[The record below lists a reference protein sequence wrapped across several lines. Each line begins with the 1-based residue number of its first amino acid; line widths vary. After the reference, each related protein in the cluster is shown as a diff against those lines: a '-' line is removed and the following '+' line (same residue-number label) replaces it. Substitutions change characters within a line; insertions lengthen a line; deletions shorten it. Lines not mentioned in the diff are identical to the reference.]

1 MKYEF
6 LQPKFTEGV
15 LARSLQG
22 RSSEEFY
29 HYGYKSSKNMI
40 PILSGPV
47 IKRPGTNYIGDAKH
61 STAIFIPFFKDK
73 DNTYIIEL
81 GSTSPSSGGYLRVWS
96 QDQLLTDNTAVS
108 DPPTYE
114 YTAVFPWTAAEL
126 STLKTTQSGDV
137 IFVCC
142 PTKPPQKIFRT
153 LSDAETSAVA
163 DDNSVWA
170 IEEFVTVDGPY
181 TEINIWDESDD
192 TKRYTL
198 KLTTEPTATKEIGA
212 VEFNTID
219 NTLVLANHGLQV
231 GQKIKLNGSS
241 GTGWGNVRQNISG
254 TTSTDGKAQSKMD
267 GSNSVAI
274 ASTAC
279 TITHSNASIAGTNTL
294 KPNNIVT
301 FTGTFASVSGF
312 ATSTNYYVSST
323 GLTTSTFQLKA
334 SVDGAVITPG
344 GSGTA
349 TPSFVG
355 ALGDDTFDLDVYVIA
370 TTSTTIQFSDTDGGK
385 IREFELVQTD
395 TDNPETT
402 ASNAEVK
409 LEKYVYEASAT
420 PRSLTLYNNNG
431 SGSQTSTNSYF
442 SSNDIG
448 RLIRIN
454 PLLKGGNNIGGIKWA
469 WGIIKSQGTDST
481 NGIITVE
488 FKSEMANTRG
498 SYGTAEFRLGA
509 FSDGEGYPHVA
520 QIYQQRMVMAATNV
534 QPSTIWLSETA
545 NFYSFSPSVISE
557 QGSPDSVTEGV
568 SSEIIIDSSAL
579 TFTLDSDTLDEI
591 KWLGESKKLS
601 MGTSAGIYML
611 YGSETNLSVTPF
623 RFTINRETTFS
634 ATDTAPVIVSNA
646 LLYTQIGGKD
656 VQALEL
662 EGDTVSQWISSKIS
676 LKGYDIIKD
685 SMIEKMVWQERPF
698 AIIWF
703 MMANG
708 KLLSLSYDR
717 SLEFKAWSE
726 HVIAGKIYRKVTATI
741 QKTADAEAVVSD
753 SSGDEVADSGNK
765 ILFTD
770 TAHGLI
776 NTNIV
781 QLTTTGTLPTG
792 LSLSTNYY
800 VVNKTDNTFKLA
812 LTSGG
817 ADILWTDDGAGTHSW
832 HKPTMYTVAGDQ
844 TSMFVVDK
852 YATVSN
858 YADSNWNVS
867 QEIITVKGVGFPI
880 ATVGTFV
887 DGGTHT
893 NNTYT
898 SVSLGGGSGSGAV
911 ATVVV
916 AGNDVT
922 TVTITTAGINYE
934 IGDVLTIDNA
944 TIGGAADATCTVATV
959 TESGATNTEITT
971 RLDSSGFAST
981 TATNPII
988 EADGSSHAQVTDIDM
1003 IPTASH
1009 DQIWFKI
1016 KRTINGS
1023 DIYHVET
1030 LSRFPTEGALDR
1042 NAYVF
1047 SDSAITGTV
1056 PASKII
1062 SGLKHLRNEKVQVYY
1077 EGMQHANM
1085 TVSNTGASDET
1096 ITLSHT
1102 QGNEHVTGLPYDA
1115 ELETLT
1121 PSAPEN
1127 QFSYTKRLIKAAV
1140 LVEESLGIQLEY
1152 NDLSEELLFRTTQ
1165 DAMGRQIPLFSGL
1178 RKLSLSG
1185 IGWDTH
1191 NLKIVSNGP
1200 FPMQLNAIIIEAD
1213 TGGS

>member
-1 MKYEF
+1 
-6 LQPKFTEGV
+6 
-15 LARSLQG
+15 
-22 RSSEEFY
+22 
-29 HYGYKSSKNMI
+29 MI

-47 IKRPGTNYIGDAKH
+47 IKRPGTNYIGEAKH
-61 STAIFIPFFKDK
+61 STAVFIPFFKDK

-96 QDQLLTDNTAVS
+96 QNQLLNDNTTDS
-108 DPPTYE
+108 TTPYE
-114 YTAVFPWTAAEL
+114 YSTVFPWTAAEL
-126 STLKTTQSGDV
+126 STLKTTQSGDI

-153 LSDAETSAVA
+153 LSDATTSAVA

-170 IEEFVTVDGPY
+170 ITEFVTTDGPY
-181 TEINIWDESDD
+181 TEINIWDESDA
-192 TKRYTL
+192 TKRFTL
-198 KLTTEPTATKEIGA
+198 KLTPEPTTTKEIGS

-241 GTGWGNVRQNISG
+241 GTGWGNIRQNISG
-254 TTSTDGKAQSKMD
+254 KTSTDGKAQSKMD
-267 GSNSVAI
+267 GSNSIAI

-279 TITHSNASIAGTNTL
+279 TITASSASIAGTNTL
-294 KPNNIVT
+294 KPNNIIT
-301 FTGTFASVSGF
+301 LTGTFASVTGF

-323 GLTTSTFQLKA
+323 GLTESTFQLKA

-344 GSGTA
+344 GSSTA
-349 TPSFVG
+349 TPNFVG
-355 ALGDDTFDLDVYVIA
+355 ALGGDTFNLDAHVIA

-395 TDNPETT
+395 EDDPATT

-409 LEKYVYEASAT
+409 LEKYVFEASST
-420 PRSLTLYNNNG
+420 SDRVLTLYNDNNI
-431 SGSQTSTNSYF
+431 GSQTITTTYF
-442 SSNDIG
+442 SANDIG

-454 PLLKGGNNIGGIKWA
+454 PLLKGGSNIGGIKWA
-469 WGIIKSQGTDST
+469 WGIIKDVDNTGT
-481 NGIITVE
+481 NGTIDVE
-488 FKSEMANTRG
+488 FKSEMANSRG
-498 SYGTAEFRLGA
+498 SYGTAEFRTGA
-509 FSDGEGYPHVA
+509 FSLGEGYPHVA
-520 QIYQQRMVMAATNV
+520 QIYQQRMVLAATSV

-545 NFYSFSPSVISE
+545 NFYSFAPTVISE

-568 SSEIIIDSSAL
+568 STEIIIDSNAL

-611 YGSETNLSVTPF
+611 YGSETNLSITPF
-623 RFTINRETTFS
+623 RFTINRETSFS

-656 VQALEL
+656 VQSLEL

-685 SMIEKMVWQERPF
+685 STIEKMIWQERPF

-726 HVIAGKIYRKVTATI
+726 HVIAGKIYRKVTATV
-741 QKTADAEAVVSD
+741 QATADRVFTAST
-753 SSGDEVADSGNK
+753 SSG
-765 ILFTD
+765 LLLTD
-770 TAHGLI
+770 TVGTHGLLNGKI
-776 NTNIV
+776 IQV
-781 QLTTTGTLPTG
+781 TTTGTLPTG

-800 VVNKTDNTFKLA
+800 VVNKTANTFKLA
-812 LTSGG
+812 TTSNGS
-817 ADILWTDDGAGTHSW
+817 AIAFTDVGSGTHSW
-832 HKPTMYTVAGDQ
+832 HKPSIYTVAGDQ

-852 YATVSN
+852 YAIVSN

-867 QEIITVKGVGFPI
+867 QEIINVLHT
-880 ATVGTFV
+880 
-887 DGGTHT
+887 GG
-893 NNTYT
+893 
-898 SVSLGGGSGSGAV
+898 
-911 ATVVV
+911 
-916 AGNDVT
+916 
-922 TVTITTAGINYE
+922 
-934 IGDVLTIDNA
+934 
-944 TIGGAADATCTVATV
+944 
-959 TESGATNTEITT
+959 NTEITT
-971 RLDSSGFAST
+971 RLDSSSFAST
-981 TATNPII
+981 TSTNPII

-1003 IPTASH
+1003 IPTATH
-1009 DQIWFKI
+1009 DQVWFKV
-1016 KRTINGS
+1016 KRTINGT
-1023 DIYHVET
+1023 DVYHVET
-1030 LSRFPTEGALDR
+1030 LGRFPTEGALDR
-1042 NAYVF
+1042 NAFVF
-1047 SDSAITGTV
+1047 SDSAVTGAV

-1062 SGLKHLRNEKVQVYY
+1062 TGLKHLRNEEVQVYY
-1077 EGMQHANM
+1077 EGMQHSNL
-1085 TVSNTGASDET
+1085 TVTDTGGSDET
-1096 ITLSHT
+1096 ITLTHT
-1102 QGNEHVTGLPYDA
+1102 EGNEHVTGLAYDA
-1115 ELETLT
+1115 EMETLA

-1127 QFSYTKRLIKAAV
+1127 QFSYTKRLIKVAV

-1185 IGWDTH
+1185 IGWETH

-1200 FPMQLNAIIIEAD
+1200 FPMQLNAVIIEAD

>member
-15 LARSLQG
+15 LAKSLQG

-29 HYGYKSSKNMI
+29 RYGYKSSKNMI

-61 STAIFIPFFKDK
+61 STAIFVPFFKDK

-96 QDQLLTDNTAVS
+96 QNQLLNDNTTDS
-108 DPPTYE
+108 TTPYE
-114 YTAVFPWTAAEL
+114 YTTVFPWTAAEL

-153 LSDAETSAVA
+153 LSDATTSAVA

-181 TEINIWDESDD
+181 TEINIWDESEV

-231 GQKIKLNGSS
+231 GQKIKLNGSN

-279 TITHSNASIAGTNTL
+279 TITATNASIAGTNTL
-294 KPNNIVT
+294 KQNNIVT
-301 FTGTFASVSGF
+301 FTGTFASVTGF

-323 GLTTSTFQLKA
+323 GLTGSTFQLKA

-344 GSGTA
+344 GSSTA

-355 ALGDDTFDLDVYVIA
+355 ALGGDTFDLDVYVIA
-370 TTSTTIQFSDTDGGK
+370 TTSTTIQFSDTDGGQL
-385 IREFELVQTD
+385 REFELVQTD
-395 TDNPETT
+395 TENPETT

-420 PRSLTLYNNNG
+420 PISLTLYNNLNVDVDG
-431 SGSQTSTNSYF
+431 WDASASTLTYF
-442 SSNDIG
+442 TSNDVG

-454 PLLKGGNNIGGIKWA
+454 PLLKGGSNIGGIKWA
-469 WGIIKSQGTDST
+469 WGIIKTVDNTGA
-481 NGIITVE
+481 NGVITVE
-488 FKSEMANTRG
+488 LKSEMANTRG
-498 SYGTAEFRLGA
+498 STYQGTAEFRLGA
-509 FSDGEGYPHVA
+509 FSLGEGYPHVA

-568 SSEIIIDSSAL
+568 STEIIIDSSAL

-623 RFTINRETTFS
+623 RFTINRETSFS
-634 ATDTAPVIVSNA
+634 ATNTAPVIVSNA

-656 VQALEL
+656 VQVLEL

-726 HVIAGKIYRKVTATI
+726 HVIAGKIYRKVTATV
-741 QKTADAEAVVSD
+741 QATADSTFTP
-753 SSGDEVADSGNK
+753 STDSGLK
-765 ILFTD
+765 LTD
-770 TAHGLI
+770 EDHGLI
-776 NTNIV
+776 NGTIIQV
-781 QLTTTGTLPTG
+781 TTTGTLPTG

-800 VVNKTDNTFKLA
+800 VRDKTDDTFKLA
-812 LTSGG
+812 TTSSGG
-817 ADILWTDDGAGTHSW
+817 AIAYTDDGGGTHSW
-832 HKPTMYTVAGDQ
+832 HKPTIYTVAGDQ

-867 QEIITVKGVGFPI
+867 QEIMNVFL
-880 ATVGTFV
+880 
-887 DGGTHT
+887 
-893 NNTYT
+893 N
-898 SVSLGGGSGSGAV
+898 GSS
-911 ATVVV
+911 
-916 AGNDVT
+916 
-922 TVTITTAGINYE
+922 
-934 IGDVLTIDNA
+934 
-944 TIGGAADATCTVATV
+944 
-959 TESGATNTEITT
+959 NTEITT

-1009 DQIWFKI
+1009 DQIWFKV

-1023 DIYHVET
+1023 DVYHVET

-1062 SGLKHLRNEKVQVYY
+1062 SGLKHLRNEKVQIYY

-1115 ELETLT
+1115 ELETLA

>member
-15 LARSLQG
+15 LAKSLQG

-47 IKRPGTNYIGDAKH
+47 VKRPGTNYIGDAKH
-61 STAIFIPFFKDK
+61 STAVFIPFFKDK

-96 QDQLLTDNTAVS
+96 QNQLLTDNTAVP

-153 LSDAETSAVA
+153 LSSATTSGVA

-170 IEEFVTVDGPY
+170 IEEFVNTDGPY
-181 TEINIWDESDD
+181 KEINIWDEADYK
-192 TKRYTL
+192 KRYTL
-198 KLTTEPTATKEIGA
+198 KLTIEPISASPVGIVEIGD
-212 VEFNTID
+212 VQFNTID

-231 GQKIKLNGSS
+231 GQHIRLS
-241 GTGWGNVRQNISG
+241 GTGKGWGNIRQNTSG
-254 TTSTDGKAQSKMD
+254 ETSTDGKKQMMMDDSQSIETTD
-267 GSNSVAI
+267 GTSEG
-274 ASTAC
+274 STY
-279 TITHSNASIAGTNTL
+279 
-294 KPNNIVT
+294 
-301 FTGTFASVSGF
+301 TGSQV
-312 ATSTNYYVSST
+312 
-323 GLTTSTFQLKA
+323 
-334 SVDGAVITPG
+334 
-344 GSGTA
+344 
-349 TPSFVG
+349 
-355 ALGDDTFDLDVYVIA
+355 FDLDVYVIA
-370 TTSTTIQFSDTDGGK
+370 TTSTTFSFSNDDGGS
-385 IREFELVQTD
+385 IREFELVYQVV
-395 TDNPETT
+395 PTT
-402 ASNAEVK
+402 ASNTKVTVK
-409 LEKYVYEASAT
+409 KFVYAASPTA
-420 PRSLTLYNNNG
+420 RSFTLYNNNNTDVNG
-431 SGSQTSTNSYF
+431 WDASASTLTYFTSS
-442 SSNDIG
+442 DEG

-454 PLLKGGNNIGGIKWA
+454 PLLKGGSNIGGIKWA
-469 WGIIKSQGTDST
+469 WGIIKTVT
-481 NGIITVE
+481 NSGANGVITVE
-488 FKSEMANTRG
+488 LKSEIANTRG
-498 SYGTAEFRLGA
+498 SYGTSEFRLGA

-520 QIYQQRMVMAATNV
+520 QIYQQRMVMAATAV

-545 NFYSFSPSVISE
+545 NFYSFAPTVISE

-568 SSEIIIDSSAL
+568 STEIIIDSNAL

-611 YGSETNLSVTPF
+611 YGSETNLSITPF
-623 RFTINRETTFS
+623 RFTINRETSFS
-634 ATDTAPVIVSNA
+634 ATDTAPVIISNA

-656 VQALEL
+656 VQSLEL
-662 EGDTVSQWISSKIS
+662 EANTANQWVASKIS

-685 SMIEKMVWQERPF
+685 SSIVKMVWQERPF

-717 SLEFKAWSE
+717 SLEFQAWSE

-741 QKTADAEAVVSD
+741 QATANSTFIPSSD
-753 SSGDEVADSGNK
+753 SE
-765 ILFTD
+765 LLLTD
-770 TAHGLI
+770 DAHGLL

-781 QLTTTGTLPTG
+781 QVTTTGTLPTG

-800 VVNKTDNTFKLA
+800 VVSETTNNFKLA

-817 ADILWTDDGAGTHSW
+817 SAIAFTDIGGGTHSW
-832 HKPTMYTVAGDQ
+832 HKPTIYTVAGDQ
-844 TSMFVVDK
+844 TDSVTGSGLFVVDK

-867 QEIITVKGVGFPI
+867 QEIMNVLYT
-880 ATVGTFV
+880 
-887 DGGTHT
+887 GG
-893 NNTYT
+893 
-898 SVSLGGGSGSGAV
+898 
-911 ATVVV
+911 
-916 AGNDVT
+916 
-922 TVTITTAGINYE
+922 
-934 IGDVLTIDNA
+934 
-944 TIGGAADATCTVATV
+944 
-959 TESGATNTEITT
+959 NTEITT

-1023 DIYHVET
+1023 DVYHVET
-1030 LSRFPTEGALDR
+1030 LGRFPTEGALDR
-1042 NAYVF
+1042 NAFVF
-1047 SDSAITGTV
+1047 SDSAVTGTV
-1056 PASKII
+1056 TSSKIV
-1062 SGLKHLRNEKVQVYY
+1062 SGLKHLRNEEVQIYY
-1077 EGMQHANM
+1077 EGMQHSNL
-1085 TVSNTGASDET
+1085 TVTNTGGSDET

-1102 QGNEHVTGLPYDA
+1102 EGNEHVTGLPYDA
-1115 ELETLT
+1115 EIETLA
-1121 PSAPEN
+1121 PSAPQN

-1140 LVEESLGIQLEY
+1140 LIEESLGIQLEY

-1185 IGWDTH
+1185 IGWEAH
-1191 NLKIVSNGP
+1191 NLRIVSNGP
-1200 FPMQLNAIIIEAD
+1200 FPMQLNAVIIEAE